1 MTEVRM
7 NRMTEVRMNC
17 AVPRHAFSHDRGQHS
32 AFTKSYRIQSL
43 NTPRYFLGSGNVHIV
58 VVMGLINLVKT
69 VMVIFTD
76 KRSTK
81 KNLKEVI
88 MKLSQYFAAF
98 YQVPHLFAQMIEF

>member
-17 AVPRHAFSHDRGQHS
+17 AVPRHAFLHDRGQHS
-32 AFTKSYRIQSL
+32 AFTKSYRTQSL
-43 NTPRYFLGSGNVHIV
+43 NTPRYFLGLGNVHIV

-81 KNLKEVI
+81 RI
-88 MKLSQYFAAF
+88 
-98 YQVPHLFAQMIEF
+98 

>member
-1 MTEVRM
+1 MTR
-7 NRMTEVRMNC
+7 T
-17 AVPRHAFSHDRGQHS
+17 
-32 AFTKSYRIQSL
+32 
-43 NTPRYFLGSGNVHIV
+43 
-58 VVMGLINLVKT
+58 LVKT